1 MYNRQGR
8 KEEAYLYKA
17 LKLSGSLQIGEEEKS
32 EQIRKIMEISKVDW
46 LTGKKRERTDFTAFL
61 IRQIPFIGWKMWSI
75 QALVMI
81 SAVVFFYGTDAG
93 TVDVTWLLAGRRLA
107 FLVGALGTVM
117 AMIGIPY
124 VMQSFRYRMYEM
136 EKATKHGLAGMLLS
150 RMIVL
155 SAGDLVTVLLCM
167 FVISSKNYA
176 SAGMVLLWY
185 LAPLFLTGSFC
196 AGWMQKIEAK
206 LDMEDQTDGYI
217 QICEGACVGLLIL
230 QYLIY
235 IKLPS
240 VYGNAGWWIGIL
252 VIAAGAMLYVVV
264 EELIPEMST
273 GEHSNVGT
281 IFFAVGFSLMMVL
294 DVALG

>member
-1 MYNRQGR
+1 MRKRQG
-8 KEEAYLYKA
+8 KNEEEYLYKA
-17 LKLSGSLQIGEEEKS
+17 LQLRESLQISEEKKS
-32 EQIRKIMEISKVDW
+32 EQIRKIMEMSRADQ
-46 LTGKKRERTDFTAFL
+46 LTEKKRVRIGFAEFL

-81 SAVVFFYGTDAG
+81 SAVVLFYGTDQRQ
-93 TVDVTWLLAGRRLA
+93 VDVTWLLTGRRLA

-124 VMQSFRYRMYEM
+124 VMQSFRYRMYEV
-136 EKATKHGLAGMLLS
+136 EKAAKNGFARMLLS

-196 AGWMQKIEAK
+196 TGWMQKIEAK
-206 LDMEDQTDGYI
+206 LDMEDQTSGYI
-217 QICEGACVGLLIL
+217 QICEGACVVLLAL
-230 QYLIY
+230 QYLLY

-240 VYGNAGWWIGIL
+240 VYGNAGWWIIIL
-252 VIAAGAMLYVVV
+252 LIAAGATLYQGKKV
-264 EELIPEMST
+264 I
-273 GEHSNVGT
+273 N
-281 IFFAVGFSLMMVL
+281 IQF
-294 DVALG
+294 

>member
-1 MYNRQGR
+1 MYNRQER
-8 KEEAYLYKA
+8 NEEVYLYKA
-17 LKLSGSLQIGEEEKS
+17 LKLSGSLQMSEEEKS
-32 EQIRKIMEISKVDW
+32 EQIRKIMEISKADR
-46 LTGKKRERTDFTAFL
+46 LTGKKRERADFAAFL
-61 IRQIPFIGWKMWSI
+61 IRQIPFIGWKIWSI

-81 SAVVFFYGTDAG
+81 SAVVFFYGTDRGPA
-93 TVDVTWLLAGRRLA
+93 DVTWLFVGRRLP

-124 VMQSFRYRMYEM
+124 IMQSFCYRMYEM
-136 EKATKHGLAGMLLS
+136 EKVAKNGFARMLFS

-155 SAGDLVTVLLCM
+155 SVGDLVTVLLCM

-206 LDMEDQTDGYI
+206 LDVEDQALGCI

-252 VIAAGAMLYVVV
+252 VIAAGAMLYQGRKVIT
-264 EELIPEMST
+264 LQ
-273 GEHSNVGT
+273 
-281 IFFAVGFSLMMVL
+281 F
-294 DVALG
+294 

>member
-1 MYNRQGR
+1 MYNKQGR

-32 EQIRKIMEISKVDW
+32 EQIRKIMEISKADR
-46 LTGKKRERTDFTAFL
+46 LTGKKREQTDFAAFL

-124 VMQSFRYRMYEM
+124 VMQSFRYRMYEV
-136 EKATKHGLAGMLLS
+136 EKAAKNGFGRMLIS
-150 RMIVL
+150 RMIVV
-155 SAGDLVTVLLCM
+155 SAGDLVTVLLCI
-167 FVISSKNYA
+167 FVVSSENYA

-185 LAPLFLTGSFC
+185 LAPLLLTGSFC
-196 AGWMQKIEAK
+196 TGWMQKIEVK
-206 LDMEDQTDGYI
+206 LDMEDQTSGYI
-217 QICEGACVGLLIL
+217 QICEGACVVLLAL
-230 QYLIY
+230 QYLLY

-240 VYGNAGWWIGIL
+240 VYGNAGWWIIIL
-252 VIAAGAMLYVVV
+252 LIAAGATLYQGKKV
-264 EELIPEMST
+264 I
-273 GEHSNVGT
+273 N
-281 IFFAVGFSLMMVL
+281 IQF
-294 DVALG
+294 